1 MLFTVPAGGGFT
13 LGCKV
18 PRAVPGVLIRVA
30 TGSMRIRVLGQFVP
44 VSIAV
49 LALAEA
55 AIAFVAVYAAVCV
68 RFETPVSHLRLLER
82 EIGLLS
88 PRAVLFSLIVVIC
101 LLAFG
106 LYSARQRAQLSGVL
120 VRVVAALLVASAAVA
135 ALFYL
140 LPSLR
145 LWRGVEALAILI
157 TGCGIVISRLV
168 FVRAVNQDIFK
179 RRVLVYGAGA
189 SAGAVA
195 SLRRISDRRGFQ
207 LVGFVQPPDE
217 ARTVSPERVL
227 DPQGDLRGLCERM
240 NVTEVVV
247 AMDDRRRGF
256 PLRELLDCRLVGV
269 EVTEL
274 LTFLE
279 RETGRVRI
287 DVLNPSWMIFG
298 PGFRRDPLRLFSAR
312 MLDLSAS
319 LCVLALSWPF
329 MLLTVLAIKCEDGLN
344 AKVLYKQR
352 RVGLGGREFNV
363 LKFRSMRPNAEANG
377 AVWAQRSDPRVTRVG
392 AIIRKLRIDELPQ
405 ILNVLRGHMSF
416 IGPRPERPEFVAELA
431 EKIPYYVQR
440 HYVKPGITGWAQLC
454 YPYGSSEQD
463 ALEKL
468 QYDLYYIKNNSLLF
482 DLAILVQTAEVVL
495 LGKGAR

>member
-1 MLFTVPAGGGFT
+1 
-13 LGCKV
+13 
-18 PRAVPGVLIRVA
+18 
-30 TGSMRIRVLGQFVP
+30 MRIRVLGQHLP
-44 VSIAV
+44 TSIAV
-49 LALAEA
+49 LAVAEA
-55 AIAFVAVYAAVCV
+55 AIAFVALYAAICI
-68 RFETPVSHLRLLER
+68 RFETPISHVA
-82 EIGLLS
+82 LLS
-88 PRAVLFSLIVVIC
+88 QKIGPLWPRAGMFAVIVVVC

-106 LYSARQRAQLSGVL
+106 LYSARQRSQLSGVL
-120 VRVVAALLVASAAVA
+120 VRLGAALVVATCALAAV
-135 ALFYL
+135 FYL
-140 LPSLR
+140 LPSLQ
-145 LWRGVEALAILI
+145 LWRGIEALAVLI
-157 TGCGIVISRLV
+157 TVFGLLISRLV
-168 FVRAVNQDIFK
+168 FARFVDQEIFK
-179 RRVLVYGAGA
+179 RRVLVYGTG
-189 SAGAVA
+189 SAAA
-195 SLRRISDRRGFQ
+195 AIAALRRSSERRGFA

-217 ARTVSPERVL
+217 PRTVAAERVL
-227 DPQGDLRGLCERM
+227 DAQGDVRALCERL

-256 PLRELLDCRLVGV
+256 PIRELLDCRLAGV
-269 EVTEL
+269 DVTEL

-279 RETGRVRI
+279 RETGRVRL

-298 PGFRRDPLRLFSAR
+298 PGFRRDPVRLFSSR

-319 LCVLALSWPF
+319 LLVLALSAPC
-329 MLLTVLAIKCEDGLN
+329 MLLTVLAIKIEDGLN
-344 AKVLYKQR
+344 APAFYSQR

-363 LKFRSMRPNAEANG
+363 LKFRSMRQDAEQNG
-377 AVWAQRSDPRVTRVG
+377 AVWAQHSDPRVTRVG
-392 AIIRKLRIDELPQ
+392 GVIRKLRIDELPQ
-405 ILNVLRGHMSF
+405 IFNVLRGHMSF

-468 QYDLYYIKNNSLLF
+468 QYDLYYIKNNNLLF

>member
-1 MLFTVPAGGGFT
+1 
-13 LGCKV
+13 
-18 PRAVPGVLIRVA
+18 
-30 TGSMRIRVLGQFVP
+30 MRIRVLGQHVP
-44 VSIAV
+44 ASIGV
-49 LALAEA
+49 LAAAEG
-55 AIAFVAVYAAVCV
+55 AIAYLALYFAVCL
-68 RFETPVSHLRLLER
+68 RFQTPLNRISRLEEEL
-82 EIGLLS
+82 GPLW
-88 PRAVLFSLIVVIC
+88 PRAVMFSVIVVVC

-106 LYSARQRAQLSGVL
+106 LYSARQRSQLSGVL
-120 VRVVAALLVASAAVA
+120 VRVAAALAVASAAVA
-135 ALFYL
+135 AGFYL
-140 LPSLR
+140 VPSLR
-145 LWRGVEALAILI
+145 LWRGVEALSILSA
-157 TGCGIVISRLV
+157 GAGIVVSRLV
-168 FVRAVNQDIFK
+168 FAQAVNQDIFK
-179 RRVLVYGAGA
+179 RRVLVYGTGA
-189 SAGAVA
+189 AATAVA
-195 SLRRISDRRGFQ
+195 SLRRSADRRGFH
-207 LVGFVQPPDE
+207 LVGFVQPPGE
-217 ARTVSPERVL
+217 ARTVPNERVL
-227 DPQGDLRGLCERM
+227 EAHDDLRGLCEQL

-256 PLRELLDCRLVGV
+256 PIRELLDCRLAGV

-279 RETGRVRI
+279 RETGRVRL

-298 PGFRRDPLRLFSAR
+298 QGFRRDPLRLFSAR
-312 MLDLSAS
+312 LLDLTAS
-319 LCVLALSWPF
+319 IAVLTISLPF
-329 MLLTVLAIKCEDGLN
+329 MLLTILAIKLEDGLR
-344 AKVLYKQR
+344 APAFYSQR
-352 RVGLGGREFNV
+352 RVGLGGRIFKV
-363 LKFRSMRPNAEANG
+363 LKFRSMRQDAELNG
-377 AVWAQRSDPRVTRVG
+377 AQWARHGDPRVTRVG